1 MAQRLI
7 AVLCILLAAQVTGRS
22 PRSDK
27 PVLNCCRE
35 ESTCNFSFR
44 VYHLFAVTDDA
55 SGKILCGCKFIT
67 VGLRFW
73 PCSDHTSGLGCAM
86 LRSVLLWSF
95 CLPSIQVLNVFPL
108 SFSYT
113 DYMFLTLAYRTISA
127 VPCPATVF
135 SIFPLFCFDSSI
147 SPFLILLVLLLEL
160 LFHIFSHSFLSFSSP
175 CTTWETASWLYCVH
189 VAFCLNICLGSS
201 LQIFPF
207 PDTFPWYFNALSS

>member
-1 MAQRLI
+1 
-7 AVLCILLAAQVTGRS
+7 
-22 PRSDK
+22 
-27 PVLNCCRE
+27 
-35 ESTCNFSFR
+35 
-44 VYHLFAVTDDA
+44 
-55 SGKILCGCKFIT
+55 
-67 VGLRFW
+67 
-73 PCSDHTSGLGCAM
+73 M

-160 LFHIFSHSFLSFSSP
+160 LFHIFFP
-175 CTTWETASWLYCVH
+175 I
-189 VAFCLNICLGSS
+189 AFFPFHPLVPPGRLHLGSTVYM
-201 LQIFPF
+201 LLFV
-207 PDTFPWYFNALSS
+207 